1 MQKKSPE
8 QHSVMQHTHTH
19 TTKTKLLSSNK
30 LKLLC
35 NTAETDLYQ
44 APPTPGGRSQK
55 CVSLQ
60 TNECKNSGL
69 TTERD
74 VLPSVACR
82 RLCWFTLVFVPGWG
96 CYRTFGGP
104 LHCDQLVRVVTSLVM
119 QQEFL
124 NCPLFDLQ
132 EQKEMKDSRGG
143 RGQQNHTSIEVKTEK
158 R

>member
-1 MQKKSPE
+1 MRKTKTCKRNPQNLGNNI
-8 QHSVMQHTHTH
+8 QLCNTH

-30 LKLLC
+30 FKLLC

-44 APPTPGGRSQK
+44 APPTPGGRSQRR
-55 CVSLQ
+55 VSLQ
-60 TNECKNSGL
+60 TDECKNNGV

-82 RLCWFTLVFVPGWG
+82 RLCWFTLVFVPGRG
-96 CYRTFGGP
+96 CYRTSGGP
-104 LHCDQLVRVVTSLVM
+104 LHCDQLVGVVTSLVM

-132 EQKEMKDSRGG
+132 KQKEMKDSQGDC
-143 RGQQNHTSIEVKTEK
+143 GQTKPHFN
-158 R
+158 